1 MITEYNTKTSP
12 EIYVHLAHY
21 TFNLWNSNSTTLKK
35 IGVKYLFLSC
45 SEVLTVRCFL
55 NLSYTF
61 RFKLQLLMNIVV
73 ENHHHKTYHTLVATI
88 SKLNVIYLF
97 VVLQFINLWVTLKCK
112 LVAYSANYIYFF
124 CQINHLCSI
133 IFLIPH
139 CNLFSAS
146 LQHNYIATSK

>member
-1 MITEYNTKTSP
+1 MITECNTKTSP
-12 EIYVHLAHY
+12 EMYVHLAHY
-21 TFNLWNSNSTTLKK
+21 TFNLWNSNSTTHKK

-73 ENHHHKTYHTLVATI
+73 ENHHHHKTYHTLVATI
-88 SKLNVIYLF
+88 SKLNVIYPF

-124 CQINHLCSI
+124 CQINHLLM
-133 IFLIPH
+133 FHHLPH
-139 CNLFSAS
+139 TPLQSFFSFSPA
-146 LQHNYIATSK
+146 